1 MSGCEKIKDKSL
13 NLDIYKR
20 PFNFLMPDHRETYN
34 TWLGLVLSLFSII
47 CVFSYAIYQ
56 MISLI
61 QLDQYRLQTIAQEN
75 FYAED
80 QELK

>member
-20 PFNFLMPDHRETYN
+20 PFNFLLPDHRETYN

-61 QLDQYRLQTIAQEN
+61 QLDQYRL
-75 FYAED
+75 
-80 QELK
+80 